1 MFHND
6 QSKKEDAKAQS
17 RHNQGRKVIVY
28 NPNIFAANL
37 IRLMTEAVQDLN
49 TNSYDY
55 KVQITQKA
63 SK

>member
-6 QSKKEDAKAQS
+6 QSKKEDAKAQP

-55 KVQITQKA
+55 KVQLTQKA